1 MRLTLGDLLALVD
14 LGNLLL
20 EELVTLLADL
30 DNLLTLEAQSYIF
43 GVRLLGRKMESVR
56 TSDGLEHFVR
66 NLSGGLVLGQG
77 VRVVEGVV

>member
-30 DNLLTLEAQSYIF
+30 DNLLTLNA
-43 GVRLLGRKMESVR
+43 
-56 TSDGLEHFVR
+56 
-66 NLSGGLVLGQG
+66 
-77 VRVVEGVV
+77 EG

>member
-30 DNLLTLEAQSYIF
+30 NNLLTLEAQSYIF
-43 GVRLLGRKMESVR
+43 GVRLLDEKWKAYAPVTASSTLCEI
-56 TSDGLEHFVR
+56 
-66 NLSGGLVLGQG
+66 
-77 VRVVEGVV
+77 